1 MKVTKPAAGKPSS
14 SSVNKGTHPK
24 TGTGKRRVFPYT
36 LGLAMVAFMLYGQS
50 LRFEFAMDD
59 NIVIKLNR
67 SVQKGTSGF
76 GELFT
81 KSMVFGSNGRND
93 GAYRPLTMMSFA
105 LDKQLFGN
113 QPGPFHL
120 VNVLLY
126 ALTGVLLFFLLHRL
140 FPSWHLFYP
149 FLVSLLFITHPIHTE
164 VVANIKS
171 RDELLSFLLSMAS
184 LLVLFKWQPDRL
196 SLALPVSFL
205 LFLLGCLAKE
215 TALTLVVMAPLTL
228 YFFTRLPLKQVLLG
242 SLPFVAG
249 ALVYMMFRTA
259 FLDHIGSAT
268 EIKIIDNTLMAAKD
282 ASEKYAT
289 ILYITW
295 KYLWLLIFPHPLS
308 WDYSFRQIP
317 LVRFSEIRVIL
328 PMLLFLA
335 MFAFAVIGIKSRKML
350 AWCILFFFATLA
362 LVSNI
367 FVPIAATM
375 AERFLYFPSLAFC
388 MALFTGI
395 TAMLK
400 QDLKKFSWASNR
412 ILLAVFGILI
422 SIYMVKTY
430 NRTGDW
436 RNNLLLFEAGVKA
449 APNSTRTH
457 SALAYEYSVQAESAK
472 TPEVRQEFYSKSIEE
487 FKQSLSIFEGNKEGW
502 YNIAHT
508 YDIMGEYNE
517 AETYY
522 KKAIQMDPKAANAY
536 NNLGAIYLRKRQFEA
551 AIPLFHEAVKLDK
564 NYADPFGNLGAAYHF
579 QNNYAEAIR
588 YYEQALAINPGL
600 QTVLNNIAKARQSLL
615 EQQASPKK

>member
-1 MKVTKPAAGKPSS
+1 MKVTKPAVNKPSS
-14 SSVNKGTHPK
+14 PSGKKGANPK
-24 TGTGKRRVFPYT
+24 TGTRTGPVFSYS
-36 LGLAMVAFMLYGQS
+36 LVLVLAAFLIYGQS
-50 LRFEFAMDD
+50 LRFDFAMDD
-59 NIVIKLNR
+59 NIMIKLNR
-67 SVQKGTSGF
+67 SVQKGTAGF
-76 GELFT
+76 AELFT

-113 QPGPFHL
+113 RPGPFHL
-120 VNVLLY
+120 INVLLY
-126 ALTGVLLFFLLHRL
+126 ALTGVLLFFLLRRL
-140 FPSWHLFYP
+140 FPAWHLIYP

-171 RDELLSFLLSMAS
+171 RDELLSFLFSISS
-184 LLVLFKWQPDRL
+184 LIILFKWHQNNFSPAL
-196 SLALPVSFL
+196 SVAFL
-205 LFLLGCLAKE
+205 LFLMGCLSKE

-228 YFFTRLPLKQVLLG
+228 YFFTGLPLKRVFLG

-249 ALVYMMFRTA
+249 ALVYILLRA
-259 FLDHIGSAT
+259 SFLDSIGSAT
-268 EIKIIDNTLMAAKD
+268 EIKTIDNTLMAARD
-282 ASEKYAT
+282 VPEKYAT

-317 LVRFSEIRVIL
+317 LVRFHEIRVIL

-335 MFAFAVIGIKSRKML
+335 MFVFAVIGIKSRKML
-350 AWCILFFFATLA
+350 AWCILFFFTTLA

-388 MALFTGI
+388 LAFFAGVAAL
-395 TAMLK
+395 LK
-400 QDLKKFSWASNR
+400 TDLKKFSWSTNS
-412 ILLAVFGILI
+412 ILLVVFGIIFTL
-422 SIYMVKTY
+422 YTAKAY
-430 NRTGDW
+430 HRTGDW

-449 APNSTRTH
+449 SPNSTRTH
-457 SALAYEYSVQAESAK
+457 SALAYEYSVQAENSK

-487 FKQSLSIFEGNKEGW
+487 FKKSLSIFEGNKEGW

-517 AETYY
+517 AEIYY

-536 NNLGAIYLRKRQFEA
+536 NNLGAIYLRKKQFDA

-564 NYADPFGNLGAAYHF
+564 NYADPLGNLGAAYHF
-579 QNNYAEAIR
+579 QNNFTEAIR

-600 QTVLNNIAKARQSLL
+600 QTVLNNIAKARQSLS
-615 EQQASPKK
+615 EQQASPK